1 MTRPPKK
8 LDSGSSLVGQ
18 WVRLHALNAGGLGS
32 IPGWETKVSWA
43 ETKSYHVTTKDLACR
58 DWEPAKPNK

>member
-18 WVRLHALNAGGLGS
+18 GVRLHALNAGGLGS
-32 IPGWETKVSWA
+32 IPGWETKVSQA
-43 ETKSYHVTTKDLACR
+43 KTKSSHVTIKDLACR
-58 DWEPAKPNK
+58 DWEPVKANK